1 MFYVGFKA
9 IFIHLKPP
17 TLLER
22 CFAMF
27 LGEILKL
34 KGIMK
39 DTEHTTIDIEE
50 KHSRPAGTQL

>member
-1 MFYVGFKA
+1 
-9 IFIHLKPP
+9 
-17 TLLER
+17 
-22 CFAMF
+22 MF